1 MRALGYDLLKRMI
14 SLLLGLAGVATIIFA
29 IPYFAP
35 GGPERALVGWP
46 FTAERATALRA
57 HYGFDRPLLE
67 QYALWVSNLVR
78 GEWGRSKYTG
88 RPIMRELEITL
99 PLTLKLVAETVGI
112 AVLIAAL
119 FATLAMRPGDRAY
132 QERGQ
137 GIRVVAMGFPD
148 FYFGILV
155 KFFFVWHLEWFPIGG
170 LTFFS
175 ERPWQAFR
183 QLLLPALSVGL
194 LYGMISGP
202 RVASRLAA
210 VAGMHEE
217 GSSEGGF
224 VRRGHVWG
232 QFSKALGISLLVL
245 SEHGGLLIGS
255 MMLVEKIF
263 AIPGF
268 GDYGVEAFLRRDYP
282 KVQAFLV
289 VSVSAYFVLRVLVSG
304 VEAMLE
310 RRALRNHFK
319 LLFESPLK
327 PNRGL
332 GGLLMHDGFFFG
344 MGLVV
349 ALAAT
354 TLFAGHVAPYL
365 PDEVHMQDR
374 LQPPKTQY
382 WMGSDLLGRDMLSRV
397 IHGGRYSLMVAAL
410 GATGALFLGVGLGG
424 IPRLAGKVGIA
435 LATPMIQMLETFPTL
450 MLGMLMM
457 TLMGQGY
464 LHEILALSVALAAQL
479 AAVFLRLP
487 IDNPARFPVPCGALV
502 AAWLSALAMAIILE
516 ATLNFLDMGLLPLI
530 PSWGGDLKANF
541 PYLHVNP
548 AIVLFPGIAVVMAAL
563 GFNLMAESVQK
574 HAGGVRAS

>member
-1 MRALGYDLLKRMI
+1 
-14 SLLLGLAGVATIIFA
+14 
-29 IPYFAP
+29 
-35 GGPERALVGWP
+35 
-46 FTAERATALRA
+46 
-57 HYGFDRPLLE
+57 
-67 QYALWVSNLVR
+67 
-78 GEWGRSKYTG
+78 
-88 RPIMRELEITL
+88 MRELEITF
-99 PLTLKLVAETVGI
+99 PLTLKLLAETVGL
-112 AVLIAAL
+112 AVLFAAL
-119 FATLAMRPGDRAY
+119 LAMLAIRSGNRTE
-132 QERGQ
+132 QTRGQ

-170 LTFFS
+170 LTFFA

-194 LYGMISGP
+194 LYGMMSGP

-210 VAGMHEE
+210 GAGMPEE
-217 GSSEGGF
+217 GSADGGL
-224 VRRGHVWG
+224 VNGGHVWR
-232 QFSKALGISLLVL
+232 QFPKALGISLLVL
-245 SEHGGLLIGS
+245 SEHGGSLLGS
-255 MMLVEKIF
+255 LMLVEKIF

-282 KVQAFLV
+282 KVQAFLAI
-289 VSVSAYFVLRVLVSG
+289 SVSAYVVLRVLVSG
-304 VEAMLE
+304 VEAALQ
-310 RRALRNHFK
+310 RRALRTRSR
-319 LLFESPLK
+319 LLSESPLK
-327 PNRGL
+327 LNKGL

-344 MGLVV
+344 VVLVV
-349 ALAAT
+349 AIVAT

-410 GATGALFLGVGLGG
+410 GATGALMLGVGLGG
-424 IPRLAGKVGIA
+424 LPRLAGRVGIA
-435 LATPMIQMLETFPTL
+435 LATPLVRMLESFPTL

-464 LHEILALSVALAAQL
+464 LHEIVALSVALAAQL
-479 AAVFLRLP
+479 AAVFLRVP
-487 IDNPARFPVPCGALV
+487 VDTPARFPVSCRALV
-502 AAWLSALAMAIILE
+502 AAWLSAVAMAIILE

-563 GFNLMAESVQK
+563 GFHLMAESVQK
-574 HAGGVRAS
+574 HMVGVRAS